1 MRLFGGTMYRILI
14 VEDTGAEADR
24 LVACLERYEAEFG
37 ERFAITRLSS
47 ALEFA
52 EKHPRADLIFMDI
65 DMPGMNGME
74 AAELLRKRDEETP
87 LVFVTNLAQYAVRGY
102 TVDALD
108 FIVKPVTYA
117 DFAPRMARAIKA
129 MKRNAGA
136 TVSINTP
143 EGLRVVAVSSIAYV
157 DILRHDLYYHLASKE
172 EPLRIRGSIKQAAS
186 ELGCNFV
193 KLSSSCLANMAQIR
207 LVRQNSVVMS
217 TGDELFFSRACRK
230 TALETIAGYMGR
242 GM

>member
-1 MRLFGGTMYRILI
+1 MYRILI
-14 VEDTGAEADR
+14 VEDTGTEADR
-24 LVACLERYEAEFG
+24 LVACLERFEAEHG
-37 ERFAITRLSS
+37 ERFAITRLTS
-47 ALEFA
+47 AIEYT
-52 EKHPRADLIFMDI
+52 EKRPRADLIFMDI

-74 AAELLRKRDEETP
+74 AAELLRERDEETP

-108 FIVKPVTYA
+108 FIVKPVTYT

-129 MKRNAGA
+129 MKRNVGT
-136 TVSINTP
+136 TVGIQTP
-143 EGLRVVAVSSIAYV
+143 EGLRVVATSSIAYV
-157 DILRHDLYYHLASKE
+157 DILRHDLYYHLVGEA
-172 EPLRIRGSIKQAAS
+172 EPLRIRGSIKQAAA
-186 ELGCNFV
+186 ELGSDFV
-193 KLSSSCLANMAQIR
+193 KVSSSCLANMAQIR

-230 TALETIAGYMGR
+230 AALETIAGYMGR